1 MIGVK
6 RTDADSERD
15 EAESGQGILDE
26 VGTTGAQESSTSAV
40 VFAVVGGVEAGIL
53 GLVWAHLY
61 WGLLKRGVHCVRGGK
76 DVHSGGHLLRS
87 SCEYQ
92 GERDVSIIW
101 EN

>member
-61 WGLLKRGVHCVRGGK
+61 WG
-76 DVHSGGHLLRS
+76 
-87 SCEYQ
+87 Y
-92 GERDVSIIW
+92 
-101 EN
+101 